1 MNLIDAKEFILNKL
15 AKELNPDFTYH
26 KIDHTLDV
34 YESVV
39 RIAEMENIK
48 GKDLIML
55 KTAALFH
62 DSGMLRQYIDHEEA
76 SIEIMKE
83 ILPVFDYS
91 NEEIEEIGNMIM
103 ATKLPQNAR
112 SFLGK
117 ILCDADLDYL
127 GRDDFIMI
135 SHQLRHEWNIL
146 NINKMN
152 LKQWY
157 DMQVKFLENHKY
169 YTDAS
174 IALRQEKKIENLN
187 EIKELLNCNK

>member
-1 MNLIDAKEFILNKL
+1 MNLIGAKEFIINKL

-26 KIDHTLDV
+26 RIEHTLDV
-34 YESVV
+34 YESAV

-76 SIEIMKE
+76 SYEIMKE
-83 ILPVFDYS
+83 ILPIFDYS
-91 NEEIEEIGNMIM
+91 PEDIEEIGKMVM

-112 SFLGK
+112 TFLGK

-135 SHQLRHEWNIL
+135 SHQLRNEWNIL
-146 NINKMN
+146 DINKMN

-157 DMQVKFLENHKY
+157 DLQVIFLENHKY
-169 YTDAS
+169 YTDTS

-187 EIKELLNCNK
+187 EIKKLLNCNK

>member
-1 MNLIDAKEFILNKL
+1 MNLIDAKEFIIEKL

-26 KIDHTLDV
+26 RIEHTLDV
-34 YESVV
+34 YESAV
-39 RIAEMENIK
+39 RIAEIENIK
-48 GKDLIML
+48 GKDLIIL

-62 DSGMLRQYIDHEEA
+62 DSGILKQYIDHEEA
-76 SIEIMKE
+76 SIDIMRE

-91 NEEIEEIGNMIM
+91 PEEIEEIGKTIM
-103 ATKLPQNAR
+103 ATKLPQNAKTY
-112 SFLGK
+112 LGE

-146 NINKMN
+146 DVNKMN

-157 DMQVKFLENHKY
+157 NLQVNFLENHQY
-169 YTDAS
+169 YTDTS